1 MEGTSTDANIL
12 TFEIGNGPKG
22 DRGVWPVC
30 NSPGVT
36 TVAAEYKGTQASIE
50 MRLTE
55 EWPGIA
61 PTERPKGCTVDTG
74 LAEHRFLNELWV
86 KLTPWPWG
94 MAEYQRMEVIGE
106 ALNMSPW
113 MGIYALDGDYGRW
126 GFLNI
131 RKEKMEQ

>member
-1 MEGTSTDANIL
+1 
-12 TFEIGNGPKG
+12 
-22 DRGVWPVC
+22 
-30 NSPGVT
+30 
-36 TVAAEYKGTQASIE
+36 

-61 PTERPKGCTVDTG
+61 PTERPKECTVDTG

-94 MAEYQRMEVIGE
+94 MAEYQRMEVIAE